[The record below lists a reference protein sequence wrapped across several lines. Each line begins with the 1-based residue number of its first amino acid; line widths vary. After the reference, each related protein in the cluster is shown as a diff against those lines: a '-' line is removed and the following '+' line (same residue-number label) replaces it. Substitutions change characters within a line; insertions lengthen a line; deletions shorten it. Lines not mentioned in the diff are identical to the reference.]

1 MINQWFKLRMV
12 VKKRKKGWKVSP
24 YRRRGRKLG
33 LRASTCLTSSLVV
46 MLVLRTVSPS
56 LKTRQWI
63 TKPHRDSCQESTST
77 ISKTTRVNK
86 WYPAA
91 TSAWTRSEDPSIGT
105 SAQMRCWVPGA
116 SASTR
121 ARRIWSCMRVLMNN
135 SVFSNRKKGFWVRKS
150 WRRLEKT
157 SLNSDLM
164 LNIIN

>member
-1 MINQWFKLRMV
+1 MINQWLKWRMV
-12 VKKRKKGWKVSP
+12 GKKRKKGWKVSR
-24 YRRRGRKLG
+24 YRRRGRKSG
-33 LRASTCLTSSLVV
+33 LRARICLTSSLVV

-56 LKTRQWI
+56 LKIKPFWA
-63 TKPHRDSCQESTST
+63 TKPLRDSCQESTST

-121 ARRIWSCMRVLMNN
+121 ARRIWSCMSVLMNN
-135 SVFSNRKKGFWVRKS
+135 SVFSNRKKGF
-150 WRRLEKT
+150 
-157 SLNSDLM
+157 
-164 LNIIN
+164 